1 MPRFYALRTLF
12 LRQSLGSRPT
22 ESLADVRCCALRAL
36 DGVATFEPCACVKV
50 APGWPLGLV
59 AGWYQPCV
67 AGYLLDPH
75 RVKCIRAPPGL
86 FAGRV
91 WSSLHMVASRG
102 VSSGDVHLSG
112 YTFALQV
119 AKFGA

>member
-50 APGWPLGLV
+50 APGWPLGLR
-59 AGWYQPCV
+59 W
-67 AGYLLDPH
+67 L
-75 RVKCIRAPPGL
+75 
-86 FAGRV
+86 
-91 WSSLHMVASRG
+91 
-102 VSSGDVHLSG
+102 VSSR
-112 YTFALQV
+112 QV
-119 AKFGA
+119 AKFGAYS